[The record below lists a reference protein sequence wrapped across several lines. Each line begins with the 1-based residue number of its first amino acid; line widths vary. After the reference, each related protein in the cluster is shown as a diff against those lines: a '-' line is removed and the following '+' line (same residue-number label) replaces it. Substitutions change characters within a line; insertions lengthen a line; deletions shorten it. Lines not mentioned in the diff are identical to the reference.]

1 MTDPA
6 VLDEPGPLRSPL
18 SFEGSR
24 SECPFTHVGAQRL
37 VFDPGRKQGNHPIE
51 NPQLKTDKG
60 EIQLK
65 EMSAVIPP
73 PSTVKLFPVAKRSCT
88 TALAAISPTL
98 SRFGRTWLMEKKG
111 SYECNRRFATTV
123 RSRSLFTCV

>member
-6 VLDEPGPLRSPL
+6 VLDEPGPLVRRCHLKAPARSAL
-18 SFEGSR
+18 
-24 SECPFTHVGAQRL
+24 FTHVGAQRL

-65 EMSAVIPP
+65 EMSAVIN
-73 PSTVKLFPVAKRSCT
+73 F
-88 TALAAISPTL
+88 TL
-98 SRFGRTWLMEKKG
+98 SSAATARSSGRTSAGRIPAVFRAARLP
-111 SYECNRRFATTV
+111 
-123 RSRSLFTCV
+123 